1 MYLSKLSLIV
11 SVLCLF
17 EIFYQLKPH
26 LAMNNDLFGGPGGY
40 DRWFN
45 TSCHPE
51 CSSSVRSILSYSSS
65 TILLLFIIY
74 IYVFVFIYNGL
85 LTYSLILFRCFVI

>member
-1 MYLSKLSLIV
+1 
-11 SVLCLF
+11 
-17 EIFYQLKPH
+17 
-26 LAMNNDLFGGPGGY
+26 MNNDLFGGPGGY

-51 CSSSVRSILSYSSS
+51 CPSSVRSIQSYCST
-65 TILLLFIIY
+65 TILLFLFY

-85 LTYSLILFRCFVI
+85 LTYSLFFCSVVLLSELFILYFFAAQSKGWQING